1 MEQLEF
7 LNKEIIKI
15 IISNPMKGDYKKVMV
30 RKIVLKNE
38 KTFCMI

>member
-15 IISNPMKGDYKKVMV
+15 IISNPMKGDYKK
-30 RKIVLKNE
+30 I
-38 KTFCMI
+38 MIR